1 MASLGTLFV
10 VASPRDQQVLLD
22 IFLKKIV
29 AGLGAAGA
37 SPDARRT
44 ASISNIAAALCISLQ
59 QMALMRGM
67 LAVPVWLASAQSA
80 CMAGI
85 IYGARATQL
94 TAAHCLGLLV
104 QFNTTEAFLKDTLS
118 KLLRDAAALAQ
129 SYGWVLPP
137 EAHVPARLG
146 CVLGVAAVAAAAGAS
161 RAAVFVPDIL
171 ECGNLKRYPHVHSLF
186 VPFRYLKLN
195 LEDLPSDLVGQGFPG
210 VAASLRSTAAVALA
224 RVMSTCDPG
233 AQYAKL
239 TLASAE
245 AMNKVEELMFEE
257 GLGDEAVILPCVRIF
272 LTTSV
277 VPFLASPVGP
287 VLDRL
292 MPVVLPLISQ
302 VPVYPHGR
310 ALRMCFLDLLFAVFA
325 KGIDHS
331 EAKSAGSIG
340 IQLALDW
347 ACNDG
352 GGIDA
357 AVRAKCLKVQCKCFR
372 MQPPSDCFCCL

>member
-1 MASLGTLFV
+1 MIFAKACRACSDAFDCQVASLGTLFV

-171 ECGNLKRYPHVHSLF
+171 ECGNLKRNPHVHSLF
-186 VPFRYLKLN
+186 CSFQIPQTELGGPAVRPR
-195 LEDLPSDLVGQGFPG
+195 GPG
-210 VAASLRSTAAVALA
+210 VPGCRCVAAINCRCCPRA
-224 RVMSTCDPG
+224 RHV
-233 AQYAKL
+233 
-239 TLASAE
+239 
-245 AMNKVEELMFEE
+245 
-257 GLGDEAVILPCVRIF
+257 
-272 LTTSV
+272 
-277 VPFLASPVGP
+277 
-287 VLDRL
+287 
-292 MPVVLPLISQ
+292 
-302 VPVYPHGR
+302 
-310 ALRMCFLDLLFAVFA
+310 DL
-325 KGIDHS
+325 
-331 EAKSAGSIG
+331 
-340 IQLALDW
+340 
-347 ACNDG
+347 
-352 GGIDA
+352 
-357 AVRAKCLKVQCKCFR
+357 
-372 MQPPSDCFCCL
+372 